1 MTQELKA
8 QAVSMLASGLN
19 LNQVA
24 AMLMIDKVALMKE
37 INGAEGITPAPI
49 EKVIKPKKVEDTPLF
64 EDEPG
69 L

>member
-8 QAVSMLASGLN
+8 KAVSMLASGLN

-49 EKVIKPKKVEDTPLF
+49 EKTPKTKKVEDTPLF

>member
-1 MTQELKA
+1 
-8 QAVSMLASGLN
+8 MLASGLN

-49 EKVIKPKKVEDTPLF
+49 EKVIKTKKVEDTPLF

>member
-49 EKVIKPKKVEDTPLF
+49 EKVIKTKKVEDTPLF